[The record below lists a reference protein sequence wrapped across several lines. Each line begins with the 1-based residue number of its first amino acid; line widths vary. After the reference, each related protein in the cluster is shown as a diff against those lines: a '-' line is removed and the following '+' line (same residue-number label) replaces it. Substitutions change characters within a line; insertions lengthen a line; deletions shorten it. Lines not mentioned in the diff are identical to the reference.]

1 MGERTGGKH
10 RTCALVEIL
19 ARRIRA
25 QGRSAEIRHL
35 HAHLPRVLTTPTVPA
50 ER

>member
-10 RTCALVEIL
+10 RAYALVEIL
-19 ARRIRA
+19 A

-35 HAHLPRVLTTPTVPA
+35 HAHLPRALTTPTTPA
-50 ER
+50 GR